1 MTIISSLIVQVSLQ
15 PLSKAPSFFFSK
27 DPQPLSFHL
36 FSLTGQIELYT
47 HTPLVSKLAKTLQL
61 NYDFRICALY
71 LLESHFIDDR
81 PKFFAGTLSAMSAMI
96 NLECPHINILS
107 KMDLVKRGE
116 TGGDSIK
123 GGKSRR
129 DLERYLDPDPTLLID
144 EVNEKT
150 NPKFHTLNQ
159 AIVQLVSLEP

>member
-1 MTIISSLIVQVSLQ
+1 
-15 PLSKAPSFFFSK
+15 
-27 DPQPLSFHL
+27 
-36 FSLTGQIELYT
+36 
-47 HTPLVSKLAKTLQL
+47 
-61 NYDFRICALY
+61 
-71 LLESHFIDDR
+71 
-81 PKFFAGTLSAMSAMI
+81 MSAMI

-123 GGKSRR
+123 GGKSSSSSRR

-159 AIVQLVSLEP
+159 AIVQLVSLEIRKMKVRALFWKRLKC